1 MTNIIILLCLLTLVV
16 ISAMTLVFAVA
27 AFPSVTLPLRQRQ
40 ARAKRLK
47 SSAANISKLPLDHDI
62 KVNGARKLLDE
73 VFTGLCPWVGPSPA
87 SWPIANPQKWEVT
100 LYDDDSFYYARLIF
114 HEYVLW
120 LSFDYPYMLV
130 KLPKT
135 RVPSGYDMT
144 KRDDQL
150 RLMWNWTYQNM
161 HAYNHYTDLGFAA
174 PVLNSINGH
183 SVEFTGHDTY
193 TYNKYVL
200 LSDES
205 AKW

>member
-1 MTNIIILLCLLTLVV
+1 MK
-16 ISAMTLVFAVA
+16 
-27 AFPSVTLPLRQRQ
+27 VT
-40 ARAKRLK
+40 
-47 SSAANISKLPLDHDI
+47 
-62 KVNGARKLLDE
+62 GARLLMNE

-100 LYDDDSFYYARLIF
+100 LYEDDNFYYARLIF

-130 KLPKT
+130 KLPKGS
-135 RVPSGYDMT
+135 VPVGYDMT

-161 HAYNHYTDLGFAA
+161 HAYNQYTDLGFGA

-183 SVEFTGHDTY
+183 AVEFTGYDTY
-193 TYNKYVL
+193 TYDKYVL